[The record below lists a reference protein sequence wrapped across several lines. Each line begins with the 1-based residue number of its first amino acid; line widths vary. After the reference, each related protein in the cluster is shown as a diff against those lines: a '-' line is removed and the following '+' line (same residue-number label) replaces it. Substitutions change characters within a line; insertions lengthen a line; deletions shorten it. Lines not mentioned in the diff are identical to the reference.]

1 MKHYNKHE
9 IKKGWNYPLYRTV
22 QELDLDS
29 IAKECLHGIMKHG
42 TIYLYK
48 NNHGFPKSL
57 EPQLGFTPNK
67 VQIKQALA
75 TLRSKGYI
83 EREFTKVEQKNRT
96 EYTFVPNIYKI
107 KGEPEPKKD
116 TQTICNNPLF

>member
-1 MKHYNKHE
+1 MTHYNKHE
-9 IKKGWNYPLYRTV
+9 IKKGWNYPLYNTV

-48 NNHGFPKSL
+48 RNNYGFTKSL

-67 VQIKQALA
+67 EQIKQALGV
-75 TLRSKGYI
+75 LRAKGYI
-83 EREFTKVEQKNRT
+83 EREFQKSVKKNRT
-96 EYTFVPNIYKI
+96 EYTFIPNVYKI
-107 KGEPEPKKD
+107 KGIEEPQSAKVTFK
-116 TQTICNNPLF
+116 NKLF